1 MSSNVHF
8 RTDARNVAISETHT
22 FSPTAINQLTLGFNR
37 IVNFMQSAGTL
48 PQYVHTPQQIG
59 IPGANLA
66 DPVSWGM
73 TNFSL
78 SGGYNG
84 MGDRS
89 YQPFEA
95 GSNIWHFADSV
106 DRVIGAHTLKM
117 GFTARLMQLNSQ
129 SIQYPAGSYSIDN
142 LYTAGFTQGSLNGAT
157 GSPIAS
163 ILMGLPVSGTH
174 VQFFDG
180 DMIGRRWKEYREFF
194 EDTWKVSA
202 NLTLNLGLAY
212 DVTTPETEAANRFSN
227 FDFATGQFLVA
238 GQNGVSASG
247 NVKTSWMGLQP
258 RVGFA
263 WSPGGSHKTAIRGG
277 YAIFS
282 DVSDEGG
289 IQGLYQN
296 PPLAYASAFT
306 GNDDTIASTAPFSQ
320 GFPVVSAAPP
330 LANSTGNLY
339 LTQLD
344 FVPGMI
350 QQWNVNVEREIP
362 GDIVLTVAYGG
373 TRGDHLETKGTNLN
387 TAPPNPGNNPA
398 ALRPY
403 PQFTTIAGI
412 LSRGTV
418 RYDSLQVKAE
428 KRVSHGLYFLL
439 AYTFSNSIT
448 NGPNQTVGNTMGI
461 HYFPLSQSLVGQ
473 NADKG
478 LADIDVRQQMTL
490 SWIYNLP
497 FGRGRAFLR
506 NPSGP
511 AQTILGNWEL
521 NGITHLRTG
530 FPLMMSMSTNQ
541 SGTQF
546 GNRPNRVCDGTLS
559 NPTPHEWFN
568 TSCFV
573 APPVG
578 VLGDT
583 ARTVLTGPGQ
593 VNFDVSIFKT
603 FPIRESMDL
612 QFRTEFFNIFN
623 HAQFDQP
630 GSVAGAATFGQIQD
644 TINTARLIQF
654 ALKLRF

>member
-1 MSSNVHF
+1 
-8 RTDARNVAISETHT
+8 
-22 FSPTAINQLTLGFNR
+22 
-37 IVNFMQSAGTL
+37 
-48 PQYVHTPQQIG
+48 
-59 IPGANLA
+59 
-66 DPVSWGM
+66 
-73 TNFSL
+73 
-78 SGGYNG
+78 
-84 MGDRS
+84 
-89 YQPFEA
+89 
-95 GSNIWHFADSV
+95 
-106 DRVIGAHTLKM
+106 
-117 GFTARLMQLNSQ
+117 
-129 SIQYPAGSYSIDN
+129 
-142 LYTAGFTQGSLNGAT
+142 
-157 GSPIAS
+157 
-163 ILMGLPVSGTH
+163 
-174 VQFFDG
+174 
-180 DMIGRRWKEYREFF
+180 
-194 EDTWKVSA
+194 
-202 NLTLNLGLAY
+202 
-212 DVTTPETEAANRFSN
+212 
-227 FDFATGQFLVA
+227 
-238 GQNGVSASG
+238 
-247 NVKTSWMGLQP
+247 
-258 RVGFA
+258 
-263 WSPGGSHKTAIRGG
+263 
-277 YAIFS
+277 
-282 DVSDEGG
+282 
-289 IQGLYQN
+289 
-296 PPLAYASAFT
+296 
-306 GNDDTIASTAPFSQ
+306 
-320 GFPVVSAAPP
+320 
-330 LANSTGNLY
+330 
-339 LTQLD
+339 
-344 FVPGMI
+344 
-350 QQWNVNVEREIP
+350 
-362 GDIVLTVAYGG
+362 
-373 TRGDHLETKGTNLN
+373 
-387 TAPPNPGNNPA
+387 
-398 ALRPY
+398 
-403 PQFTTIAGI
+403 
-412 LSRGTV
+412 
-418 RYDSLQVKAE
+418 
-428 KRVSHGLYFLL
+428 
-439 AYTFSNSIT
+439 
-448 NGPNQTVGNTMGI
+448 MGI